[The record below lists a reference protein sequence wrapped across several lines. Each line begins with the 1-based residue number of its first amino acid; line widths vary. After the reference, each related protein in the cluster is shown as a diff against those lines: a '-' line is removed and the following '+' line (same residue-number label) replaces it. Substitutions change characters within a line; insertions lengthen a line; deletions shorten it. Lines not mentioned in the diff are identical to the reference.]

1 MQLPLISCGI
11 LAFLSAHVSATALTY
26 KLQANER
33 SCFFTETK
41 AKGEKVAFYFAVQSG
56 GSFDVDYEVTGPGG
70 KYILDGQKER
80 QGDFV
85 FTANEV
91 GEYSFCFNNEMSTYT
106 DKFVDF
112 EISVSSTAQS
122 GPRMHCAR
130 VDSLL
135 TRNPLSRSRTRP
147 ASTSPRSRAHRPS
160 KPRPSR
166 SPSSR
171 SPARCRP
178 SRATKSTSEPARTA
192 TLVPSAAPSSASST
206 LPLSRLPSSS
216 AWAHCRSLLFD
227 SSSR

>member
-1 MQLPLISCGI
+1 MQLPLISFGI

-85 FTANEV
+85 FTANDV

-112 EISVSSTAQS
+112 EISVSSIPQS
-122 GPRMHCAR
+122 QPGR
-130 VDSLL
+130 LL

-147 ASTSPRSRAHRPS
+147 ASTSPPSRAHRPS

-171 SPARCRP
+171 SLARCRP

-192 TLVPSAAPSSASST
+192 TSAPSGAPSSALST

-216 AWAHCRSLLFD
+216 AWARCRSL
-227 SSSR
+227 